1 MLGEFLNI
9 LLLSVLFTLSTAFA
23 LLLRKGVR
31 GGAGQF
37 MYVIWLAVMLAA
49 LIPIRIAP
57 PIVSFIVS
65 ERTVAEV
72 QPPYRDQNPEIMLIT
87 DASAQLHEAQL
98 PEIRARLYETDEPII
113 SDSGDAVAFNLSALM
128 LAGFRF
134 VLFVWTV
141 GASYRLVRE
150 LLEYREI
157 KRFLYEY
164 SEPCTDQRTLAVYED
179 CCRKLGLRHKP
190 KLRRICDV
198 CPTTPCVIGFVR
210 STVYLSAFCDD
221 LDSFHLEHI
230 FTHELCH
237 VKRRDM
243 LYKLLMVLTTSVH
256 WFNPMSS
263 FLRNAVTED
272 CEMACDA
279 TVLRYMNPTDVRDYM
294 ESVLTVAERLRRE
307 RKQKRGQYEP
317 LFRAAFFMA
326 NDTTP
331 NYLKRRYLHMKTTR
345 EKKNTVKL
353 RTICACALAC
363 IAVSNVV
370 MLSSCSYIEAKDM
383 TAGQGIGESYV
394 YDPVE
399 IALANYFCV
408 PAFSDIT
415 DEQYAQ
421 IETLDVFLLTPQD
434 GTPDTVYVS
443 VNGGTVEMLLPC
455 ITTLDQYENIILP
468 KIDALDEQSVSES
481 FAGNKFRAF
490 FCIKD
495 PTDPELE
502 PRAVAEM
509 QALFPITKTT
519 PVALYDPYTTVRE
532 DAHLYAYFCDAD
544 LINEAAFSEN
554 ALNAKIQSLPFTDDV
569 RFTVSVA
576 EGLEEFG
583 IDSDIF
589 KDRSQN
595 YKEYMSEYM
604 EEIREEQQK
613 NADVLLQE
621 LNTQTDINGNG
632 IIGE

>member
-9 LLLSVLFTLSTAFA
+9 LLLTVLFTLSTAFA

-49 LIPIRIAP
+49 LIPVQIAP
-57 PIVSFIVS
+57 PTVSFIVS

-72 QPPYRDQNPEIMLIT
+72 QPPYRDRNPEIMLIT
-87 DASAQLHEAQL
+87 DASSTPVETEL
-98 PEIRARLYETDEPII
+98 PEIRARLYESGEPIV
-113 SDSGDAVAFNLSALM
+113 SDTGKAVAFNLSAVM

-134 VLFVWTV
+134 ILFVWAV
-141 GASYRLVRE
+141 GASYSIVRE

-157 KRFLYEY
+157 KRYLWEY
-164 SEPCTDQRTLAVYED
+164 SDPCTDPKTLAVYD
-179 CCRKLGLRHKP
+179 ACCRKLGLRHKP
-190 KLRRICDV
+190 KLRRICEV
-198 CPTTPCVIGFVR
+198 CPTTPCVIGFFR

-221 LDSFHLEHI
+221 LDSSHLEHI

-256 WFNPMSS
+256 WFNPMSRL
-263 FLRNAVTED
+263 LRDAVTED

-279 TVLRYMNPTDVRDYM
+279 TVLHYTKAPDVRDYM

-307 RKQKRGQYEP
+307 RKEKRGQYEP

-345 EKKNTVKL
+345 EKKNTVKF

-363 IAVSNVV
+363 IAVSNVIL
-370 MLSSCSYIEAKDM
+370 LSSCSYIEAKDM

-415 DEQYAQ
+415 EEQYAQ
-421 IETLDVFLLTPQD
+421 IESLDVYLVTPQD
-434 GTPDTVYVS
+434 GTPDAVYVS
-443 VNGGTVEMLLPC
+443 VNGGNVELLLPC
-455 ITTLDQYENIILP
+455 ITTLDEYESIILP
-468 KIDALDEQSVSES
+468 KIDALDEQSTDES

-495 PTDPELE
+495 PTDPALE

-519 PVALYDPYTTVRE
+519 AVALYDPYTTVRE
-532 DAHLYAYFCDAD
+532 DAHLYSYFYEAE
-544 LINEAAFSEN
+544 LVNEAAFSEN
-554 ALNAKIQSLPFTDDV
+554 ALHAKLQSLPLSDGV
-569 RFTVSVA
+569 QLTVSVA
-576 EGLEEFG
+576 ESTADFE
-583 IDSDIF
+583 IDADLF
-589 KDRSQN
+589 KNRSEQ
-595 YKEYMSEYM
+595 YTDYMSAYM
-604 EEIREEQQK
+604 ETIRQVDQATLAE
-613 NADVLLQE
+613 QE